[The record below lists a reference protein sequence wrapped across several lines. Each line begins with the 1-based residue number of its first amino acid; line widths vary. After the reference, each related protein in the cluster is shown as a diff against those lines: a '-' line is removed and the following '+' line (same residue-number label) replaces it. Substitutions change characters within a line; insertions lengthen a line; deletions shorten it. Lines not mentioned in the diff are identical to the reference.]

1 VFTAASPVPP
11 TYDPPPLRS
20 PVIRSTVAL
29 AVAVWAGKETLN
41 VMCSKIVAGNM
52 LTVIKGIL
60 EVPMDDAPDMA
71 D

>member
-1 VFTAASPVPP
+1 
-11 TYDPPPLRS
+11 
-20 PVIRSTVAL
+20 
-29 AVAVWAGKETLN
+29 VWAGKETLN